1 MRLIIKYEYLFMI
14 LEKAKESRIEICGFL
29 LGRQEDNDVIVEEVV
44 FTKNRLNSPTAFEID
59 PLEILKVL
67 GYADKKGLEPV
78 GIFHSHLC
86 KPIPSER
93 DIRGMRLW
101 RNVWL
106 IVDNKGTYGA
116 FILKDEKIDGVKV
129 EITQS

>member
-1 MRLIIKYEYLFMI
+1 MGLIIKYEHLFMI
-14 LEKAKESRIEICGFL
+14 LEKAKESRIEICGVL
-29 LGRQEDNDVIVEEVV
+29 LGRQEGNDVIVEEVV

-59 PLEILKVL
+59 PLELLKVL
-67 GYADKKGLEPV
+67 DYADEKGLEPV

-93 DIRGMRLW
+93 DSRGMKLW

-106 IVDNKGTYGA
+106 IVDNKGNYGA
-116 FILKDEKIDGVKV
+116 FILKDGKIEEIKV

>member
-29 LGRQEDNDVIVEEVV
+29 LGRQENNDVIVEEVV
-44 FTKNRLNSPTAFEID
+44 FTKNKLDSPTAFEID

-67 GYADKKGLEPV
+67 DYADKKGLEPV

-116 FILKDEKIDGVKV
+116 FILKDEKIGEVKV